1 MSRQGGQVGKPT
13 NPQGDSQG
21 TQDVRFRGLQLRQ
34 EFHAMRITTPMVFI
48 EWKRGELTDDQKY
61 RIRMA
66 LLGRGT
72 PADAP
77 LLDMIKGVLDELKA
91 A

>member
-1 MSRQGGQVGKPT
+1 
-13 NPQGDSQG
+13 
-21 TQDVRFRGLQLRQ
+21 
-34 EFHAMRITTPMVFI
+34 MVFI